1 MKNLIILFTAILL
14 FASSDLYSQVSI
26 QIGGG
31 LGYISPVGDYGGSTV
46 DFYNGTKYGMS
57 SGFNYHAKA
66 RVGLLG
72 LNLFGIIEYSTI
84 SGEGEGDPTKTNT
97 QVENSHSIF
106 SIKAGPEFNISPPL
120 SPVGFYL
127 DGFVSVNTFSGTV
140 KFQGLQNVNSS
151 GDDIQTTTRFGV
163 GAGGGV
169 LWDIL
174 PIVTLDFGVHF
185 NLYNLFGKE
194 YATGNDG
201 PGRIEVYTSLND
213 EKDPLYETGDINHI
227 VANARAINAWQFT
240 LTAMIGI

>member
-1 MKNLIILFTAILL
+1 MKNFLLLFTALVLL
-14 FASSDLYSQVSI
+14 ISPQLYSQVTL

-31 LGYISPVGDYGGSTV
+31 LGYIAPTGDYSGSTI

-84 SGEGEGDPTKTNT
+84 SGDGESEPGQGT
-97 QVENSHSIF
+97 VENSHGVF
-106 SIKAGPEFNISPPL
+106 SIKAGPEFNFSVPL
-120 SPVGFYL
+120 SPIGFYL

-140 KFQGLQNVNSS
+140 KFQGVSEVPS
-151 GDDIQTTTRFGV
+151 GERNLESATRFGV

-169 LWDIL
+169 LLDIL
-174 PIVTLDFGVHF
+174 PIVTLDFGVHY
-185 NLYNLFGKE
+185 NLYNLFGKNYSSVSTSHE
-194 YATGNDG
+194 RLDS
-201 PGRIEVYTSLND
+201 YTALND
-213 EKDPLYETGDINHI
+213 DKDPLYELGNNDHI
-227 VANARAINAWQFT
+227 ISDSRSINAWQFT